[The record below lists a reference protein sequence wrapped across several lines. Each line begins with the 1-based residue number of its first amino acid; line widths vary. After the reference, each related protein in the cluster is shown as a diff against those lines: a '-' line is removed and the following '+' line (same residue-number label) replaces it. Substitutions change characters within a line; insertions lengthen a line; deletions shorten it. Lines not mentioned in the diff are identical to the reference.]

1 MAYDEG
7 MAQRIRDILEPEYPN
22 LVEKKMFG
30 GIAFMLQGNFACGLT
45 KEDFVVRVGKEY
57 DTEALAQPH
66 TRPMDFTGKP
76 MAGWVYVS
84 EAGLESDEE
93 LARWVRQGVNYALSL
108 PPK

>member
-1 MAYDEG
+1 VAYDEG
-7 MAQRIRDILEPEYPN
+7 LAQRIRDILEPEYPH

-45 KEDFVVRVGKEY
+45 KEDFVVRVGKENN
-57 DTEALAQPH
+57 TEALAQPH

-84 EAGLESDEE
+84 DEGLESDEE
-93 LARWVRQGVNYALSL
+93 LARWVQQGVNYALSL

>member
-7 MAQRIRDILEPEYPN
+7 LAQRIRDILEPEYPH

-30 GIAFMLQGNFACGLT
+30 GIAFMLQGNFTCGVNKDNL
-45 KEDFVVRVGKEY
+45 VLRVGKEK

-76 MAGWVYVS
+76 MAGWIYIS
-84 EAGLESDEE
+84 EEGVASDES
-93 LARWVRQGVNYALSL
+93 LAQWVQQGVNYALSL

>member
-7 MAQRIRDILEPEYPN
+7 LAQRIRDILEPEFPE

-45 KEDFVVRVGKEY
+45 KEDFVVRVGKEN
-57 DTEALAQPH
+57 DQAALARPY
-66 TRPMDFTGKP
+66 TRRMDFTGKA

-84 EAGLESDEE
+84 EEGVESDEE
-93 LARWVRQGVNYALSL
+93 LTGWVRQGVNYALSL